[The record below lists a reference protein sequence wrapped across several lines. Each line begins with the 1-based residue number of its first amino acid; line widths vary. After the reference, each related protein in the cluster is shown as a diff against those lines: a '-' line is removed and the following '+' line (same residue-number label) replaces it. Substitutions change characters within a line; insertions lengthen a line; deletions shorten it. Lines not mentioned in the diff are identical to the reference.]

1 MPKSTRHRSAKS
13 GKFVTA
19 KTAKR
24 RPATTV
30 RERVKRPKGKVYW
43 VVLLD
48 GKYTELFAT
57 KRDAALDARWSGG
70 GRIARVRVIDIGSPK
85 RKTK

>member
-1 MPKSTRHRSAKS
+1 MPKPTRHRSAKS

-30 RERVKRPKGKVYW
+30 VETRKPKGKVWWGFEYRT
-43 VVLLD
+43 VADVAIIELYPSARSAK
-48 GKYTELFAT
+48 KYRDSNMVTI
-57 KRDAALDARWSGG
+57 KRY
-70 GRIARVRVIDIGSPK
+70 RVDEIG
-85 RKTK
+85 